1 MLKHLIMKIF
11 SLNMKRNILPYL
23 TLLLVVLITSCDRRS
38 TDRGHSYLPDM
49 QESQAYETYSENPN
63 FSDSMTLRKPSEGT
77 IPRGII
83 PYPLS
88 KTDEDMVQ
96 AGKQFHNPLEY
107 SNENLERGKL
117 QYERF
122 CAQCHGKKGDGQGFL
137 YTSKKYTYPP
147 ANLLLEKTITRPD
160 GEIYHIIT
168 VGIKIMGAHG
178 SQLSQD
184 DRWKIL
190 MYMRRDLQEVK

>member
-1 MLKHLIMKIF
+1 MKIF
-11 SLNMKRNILPYL
+11 KLHMKRNTVISLIWL
-23 TLLLVVLITSCDRRS
+23 FVVLISSCDRRS
-38 TDRGHSYLPDM
+38 TDRGYSYLPDM

-63 FSDSMTLRKPSEGT
+63 FSDSMTLRKPVEGT
-77 IPRGII
+77 IPRGMI

-88 KTDEDMVQ
+88 KTDEDMAL
-96 AGKQFHNPLEY
+96 AGRQFDNPLGY
-107 SNENLERGKL
+107 TQKNLERGKL

-122 CAQCHGKKGDGQGFL
+122 CAQCHGEKGDGQGFL

-147 ANLLLEKTITRPD
+147 ANLLVEKTINRPD

-178 SQLSQD
+178 SQLSQE

-190 MYMRRDLQEVK
+190 MYIRRDLQDVK